1 MSFYFSSDNDDIN
14 TNNLENQTIF
24 VLYSCKIIG
33 YFACVVTFVIFIRG
47 DGEKGTN
54 LILVVTY
61 ILSDAKIQFDKIS
74 LWKDLPSIG
83 GPPP

>member
-1 MSFYFSSDNDDIN
+1 MDEWTFFALRKSTQCVWLYGFYFSSDNDDIN

-54 LILVVTY
+54 LI
-61 ILSDAKIQFDKIS
+61 
-74 LWKDLPSIG
+74 
-83 GPPP
+83 

>member
-1 MSFYFSSDNDDIN
+1 MSFYFSSDNDDIK

-24 VLYSCKIIG
+24 VLNSCKIIG

-54 LILVVTY
+54 LI
-61 ILSDAKIQFDKIS
+61 
-74 LWKDLPSIG
+74 
-83 GPPP
+83 